1 MKRFTCMILVLL
13 IGLSTSICFADD
25 VTNNSFVKDAV
36 QTMLTNASYNPS
48 VYDMENVDFQ
58 NLKIGNKIN
67 YYKVV
72 DFDEVSLQT
81 NIHKYPIYDDEVVI
95 GILTVI
101 EENGE
106 FGVVLSSEFCTEL
119 NNLNISSGALIS
131 QGENLYI
138 VVEGKGILLTGDD
151 LEERGMTNIDFKAVV
166 ENSFIPPE
174 NRGALQIS
182 KASPRAKQKHLLVP
196 GVKQDFNG
204 VC

>member
-48 VYDMENVDFQ
+48 VYDMENVYFQ

-95 GILTVI
+95 GI
-101 EENGE
+101 
-106 FGVVLSSEFCTEL
+106 
-119 NNLNISSGALIS
+119 
-131 QGENLYI
+131 
-138 VVEGKGILLTGDD
+138 
-151 LEERGMTNIDFKAVV
+151 
-166 ENSFIPPE
+166 PPE

-196 GVKQDFNG
+196 GVKQAFNG
-204 VC
+204 VCWAACVSSMGSV